1 MLEIAPGKVAR
12 VIIKA
17 REYDS
22 VPSGSD
28 SRSERP
34 NWGVWSRAVRRPFHS
49 MYGSLPRPPS
59 WSRNSISR

>member
-17 REYDS
+17 REYDT

-34 NWGVWSRAVRRPFHS
+34 N
-49 MYGSLPRPPS
+49 
-59 WSRNSISR
+59 